1 MDFDFIIVGQGLAGS
16 LLGYEFLKAE
26 KKTLIIDEDKTI
38 SSSKIAAG
46 IIHPITGRRIV
57 KTWKADTLI
66 PFAKKVYSELEAKF
80 AETFFFD
87 LPVIEVFT
95 SVKNRNDWLARSG
108 EDGYQK
114 YIGKEIQQSV
124 LNLYFNSDFGGIS
137 IYQSGFL
144 KVNIFLDFFKKYF
157 QSKNIL
163 TLDNFSF
170 EDLKVEKDFV
180 LWKNISAA
188 KIILCEGAN
197 AVNNHFFKHLP
208 FLPAKGE
215 ILEIYSE
222 ELSQDYIIN
231 HGMFILPIG
240 NHCFKVG
247 STYEWDFKNS
257 EPSSDGKNQLESFL
271 KKFLKAR
278 YEITG
283 HYAAIRPTVQDR
295 RPIIGLHPE
304 HSSVGIFN
312 GLGTKGVML
321 APYFANQF
329 AEFLIG
335 KSGIDDEVNLKR
347 FKVG

>member
-16 LLGYEFLKAE
+16 LLANALLKSG

-46 IIHPITGRRIV
+46 IVHPVTGRRIV
-57 KTWKADTLI
+57 KTWKADVLI
-66 PFAKKVYSELEAKF
+66 PFAKGAYDEIGTMLNEKLFY
-80 AETFFFD
+80 D
-87 LPVIEVFT
+87 LPHIEVFT
-95 SVKNRNDWLARSG
+95 SVKNRNDWVARSG

-114 YIGKEIQQSV
+114 YIGEEIQQNV

-144 KVNIFLDFFKKYF
+144 KINAFLDAFKKYF

-163 TLDNFSF
+163 TTDSFSF
-170 EDLKVEKDFV
+170 EDLSLEKEFV
-180 LWKNISAA
+180 LWKNISAS
-188 KIILCEGAN
+188 KIIFCEGAN
-197 AVNNHFFKHLP
+197 AVNNPFFKHLP

-215 ILEIYSE
+215 LLEIYSE

-231 HGMFILPIG
+231 HGMFILPTG

-247 STYEWDFKNS
+247 STYEWNFKNI
-257 EPSSDGKNQLESFL
+257 EPSTEGKSQLESFL
-271 KKFLKAR
+271 KKFLKVN

-295 RPIIGLHPE
+295 RPIVGLHPE
-304 HSSVGIFN
+304 YSSLGIFN

-321 APYFANQF
+321 APYYAKQF
-329 AEFLIG
+329 ADFLT
-335 KSGIDDEVNLKR
+335 KDSEIDDEVNLKR
-347 FKVG
+347 FSV